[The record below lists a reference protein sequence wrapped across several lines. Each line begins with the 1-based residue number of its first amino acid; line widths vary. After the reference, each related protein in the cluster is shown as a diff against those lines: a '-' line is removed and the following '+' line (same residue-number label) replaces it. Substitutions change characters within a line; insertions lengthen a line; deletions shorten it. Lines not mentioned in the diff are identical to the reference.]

1 MTPAPVLTVGTFGA
15 LRTYGKNGQRYLR
28 QNQAPAFQNQ
38 AHNGIQG
45 QQQHYNSTPTS
56 DSKYTKVDPEVYTCF
71 LTVNISSET
80 STISIAEL
88 QPSVKKATQTGIG
101 QQQGAESK
109 MQFDVPIPAGLKPGE
124 HFQANVGGQLM
135 QVAVPADIG
144 PPGQPL
150 PPNLTTR
157 VWGPSMPPQV
167 GGGASGGELLEIEV
181 PHGMDEG
188 MMLQFQTPQGQLM
201 EVPIP
206 KGAKGGSTFQFRV
219 PPTSPGQQS
228 QMMATTSS
236 SPATKATTGPQM
248 QDAEFGA
255 DRNGIEVTIPA
266 NTTIFDLLVALE
278 EAQLVQT
285 TDGAMLDLTHL
296 HVGFESY
303 DENDRR
309 LVSSVVKSGQR
320 VEVEGYIVPPDQG
333 AQCCTII

>member
-1 MTPAPVLTVGTFGA
+1 MSRTPVLTVGTFGA
-15 LRTYGKNGQRYLR
+15 LRTYGKNGQQYLR
-28 QNQAPAFQNQ
+28 QNQAPGFQNQ
-38 AHNGIQG
+38 GRNGIQG
-45 QQQHYNSTPTS
+45 EPYHHTPTS
-56 DSKYTKVDPEVYTCF
+56 DSKYTEVDPEIYTCF
-71 LTVNISSET
+71 LTINISSEIA
-80 STISIAEL
+80 TISIAEL
-88 QPSVKKATQTGIG
+88 QPSVKKAASGG
-101 QQQGAESK
+101 SVQQGAESK
-109 MQFDVPIPAGLKPGE
+109 MQFDVPIPAGLKPGD

-144 PPGQPL
+144 LPGQPL
-150 PPNLTTR
+150 PANHTTR
-157 VWGPSMPPQV
+157 VWGPSKPSQA
-167 GGGASGGELLEIEV
+167 GSGTGGGELLELEV
-181 PHGMDEG
+181 PHGMGEG

-206 KGAKGGSTFQFRV
+206 KGVKEGSTFQFV
-219 PPTSPGQQS
+219 LPPPTSP
-228 QMMATTSS
+228 MMSPTSS
-236 SPATKATTGPQM
+236 APATNATGPRM

-266 NTTIFDLLVALE
+266 STTIYDLLIALE

-296 HVGFESY
+296 HVGFDTY

-320 VEVEGYIVPPDQG
+320 VEVEGYIVTPEQG